1 MNEDEKFMKLALKEA
16 DKAEAKGEVPIGCII
31 VVDGKVI
38 AKAHNLRETKKDP
51 TAHAEIIALRKAGKK
66 LGDWRLEDA
75 VVYVTCEP
83 CPMCAG
89 ALVWARIKKL
99 VYGCSDPKAGAI
111 NSLYGIGRDKR
122 LNHRFEVKSG
132 VLAEECAERLKRFF
146 KKKRR

>member
-1 MNEDEKFMKLALKEA
+1 LGEDEKFMKLALKEA

-89 ALVWARIKKL
+89 ALVWARIKRL

-111 NSLYGIGRDKR
+111 DSLYGIGTDKR

-146 KKKRR
+146 KKKR